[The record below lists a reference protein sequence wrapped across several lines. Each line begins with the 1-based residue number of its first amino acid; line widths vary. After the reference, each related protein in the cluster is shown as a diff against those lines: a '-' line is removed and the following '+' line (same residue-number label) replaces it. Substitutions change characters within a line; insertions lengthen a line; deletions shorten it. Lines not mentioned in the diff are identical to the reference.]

1 MCSFLSLFVFRKFAI
16 YINLVDQPNVRKH
29 HHGSVPLVGG
39 LAVFVVVFSY
49 LLIFPDTIT
58 SSFLY
63 LGCASTLLFVGV
75 LDDLYDISFRFRLV
89 LQVLISALMM
99 GIGGLILSHIGY
111 LFGDSATDLSYFG
124 YLVTVIVVVGA
135 INAFNMVDGIDGLLG
150 ALATITFSSMGL
162 LFYFN
167 GQQELAAFCAVIV
180 FATVPYILL
189 NLGIPLGQRFKIFMG
204 DAGST
209 VIGFTV
215 VWLLL
220 EGSQTQLNPSFSPTT
235 ALWLAGVPI
244 IDAVSTI
251 SRRIKKGQSPFKP
264 DREHLHH
271 ILLRLGLS
279 TRQALVVIC
288 ICALLFAGFGILVEL
303 ANIPDIISLIIF
315 LIVTAVYFVCMQ
327 RIWRISVRVR
337 QIFGINRKRNKS
349 SD

>member
-1 MCSFLSLFVFRKFAI
+1 M
-16 YINLVDQPNVRKH
+16 INKH
-29 HHGSVPLVGG
+29 DLLLRVKEPVIIAS
-39 LAVFVVVFSY
+39 VVVALMWIVNDLSVRIIKPISNKAEINEVSIEQAKVKNNITAQEAAK
-49 LLIFPDTIT
+49 LI
-58 SSFLY
+58 
-63 LGCASTLLFVGV
+63 A
-75 LDDLYDISFRFRLV
+75 LYDVYKPNATEDTAASEPE
-89 LQVLISALMM
+89 
-99 GIGGLILSHIGY
+99 GLTKEQQLRQS
-111 LFGDSATDLSYFG
+111 
-124 YLVTVIVVVGA
+124 
-135 INAFNMVDGIDGLLG
+135 GLLTEVFIDNNKLTLKAIIQLQQTNKKV
-150 ALATITFSSMGL
+150 ALIDVM
-162 LFYFN
+162 N
-167 GQQELAAFCAVIV
+167 IKEQQHELKRFDDQNQVYGYTLEV
-180 FATVPYILL
+180 L
-189 NLGIPLGQRFKIFMG
+189 NNTQVKLTAQH
-204 DAGST
+204 
-209 VIGFTV
+209 
-215 VWLLL
+215 
-220 EGSQTQLNPSFSPTT
+220 EQQTQLNPSFSPTT